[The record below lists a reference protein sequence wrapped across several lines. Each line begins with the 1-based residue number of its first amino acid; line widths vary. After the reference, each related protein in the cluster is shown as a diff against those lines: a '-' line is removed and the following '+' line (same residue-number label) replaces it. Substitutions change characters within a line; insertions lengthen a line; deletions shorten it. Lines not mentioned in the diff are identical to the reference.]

1 MRELA
6 VALLLAAAPD
16 AGAPPAAPA
25 PASVTA
31 PAPAAAV
38 APAGLPADTGEKV
51 TLAAAV
57 QRALQR
63 NPSVAIAAQEIER
76 ADALITQARAGWF
89 PNLTGNG
96 LYTRLDH

>member
-16 AGAPPAAPA
+16 AGTTPAA

-31 PAPAAAV
+31 PAPTPAAA
-38 APAGLPADTGEKV
+38 AAAAGLPADTGEKV

-57 QRALQR
+57 QRAL
-63 NPSVAIAAQEIER
+63 AAQPVGGDRGPGDR
-76 ADALITQARAGWF
+76 ARRAR
-89 PNLTGNG
+89 
-96 LYTRLDH
+96 